1 MPAMCSAT
9 RSRDGRPCET
19 PVVADS
25 CFCFAHN
32 PDLAA
37 KRTEARRQGGR
48 NKARVNRVQR
58 LVPASLKP
66 TISMLFVALE
76 EVHAGTLDPKAAGA
90 MAALAGAIARLYSV
104 GVLEE
109 RIAALEAAE
118 ERQHA

>member
-1 MPAMCSAT
+1 MAAICEAT
-9 RSRDGRPCET
+9 RRDGHPCET

-48 NKARVNRVQR
+48 NKAREIRVQR

-66 TISMLFVALE
+66 TIATLFDALQQ
-76 EVHAGTLDPKAAGA
+76 VHEGTLEPRQGAA

-109 RIAALEAAE
+109 RIAAL
-118 ERQHA
+118 

>member
-1 MPAMCSAT
+1 MPIVCQAT
-9 RSRDGRPCET
+9 RRDGRPCKT

-25 CFCFAHN
+25 CLCFAHN

-48 NKARVNRVQR
+48 NKARINRVQR

-66 TISMLFVALE
+66 TIAVLFTALE
-76 EVHAGTLDPKAAGA
+76 EVHTGGLDPKQGQA

-109 RIAALEAAE
+109 RIAALEA
-118 ERQHA
+118 RSG

>member
-1 MPAMCSAT
+1 MPATCQAT
-9 RSRDGRPCET
+9 RRDGQACET

-25 CFCFAHN
+25 CFCFAHD

-48 NKARVNRVQR
+48 NKSHAARVQR

-66 TISMLFVALE
+66 TIATLFTALE

-118 ERQHA
+118 DHRGA

>member
-1 MPAMCSAT
+1 MAAICEAV
-9 RSRDGRPCET
+9 RKDGEPCQT

-25 CFCFAHN
+25 CWCFAHN
-32 PDLAA
+32 PNLAA

-48 NKARVNRVQR
+48 NKSRVNRVQR

-66 TISMLFVALE
+66 TIGALFTALE
-76 EVHAGTLDPKAAGA
+76 EVHAGTLDPRQAGA

-109 RIAALEAAE
+109 RIAALEPTE
-118 ERQHA
+118 GRRVG

>member
-1 MPAMCSAT
+1 MPAACTAT
-9 RSRDGRPCET
+9 RKDGQPCQT

-25 CFCFAHN
+25 CWCFAHN

-37 KRTEARRQGGR
+37 KRTAARRQGGR
-48 NKARVNRVQR
+48 NKSRVNRVQR

-66 TISMLFVALE
+66 TIGALFEALD
-76 EVHAGTLDPKAAGA
+76 EVHAGTLDPRSAGA

-109 RIAALEAAE
+109 RIAALESAE
-118 ERQHA
+118 DHRVA